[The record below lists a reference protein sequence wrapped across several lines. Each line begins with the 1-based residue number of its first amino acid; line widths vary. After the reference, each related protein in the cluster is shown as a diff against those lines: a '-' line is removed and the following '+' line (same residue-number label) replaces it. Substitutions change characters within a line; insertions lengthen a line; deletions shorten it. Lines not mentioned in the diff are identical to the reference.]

1 MKCEK
6 APDPVRELC
15 EWLFEFIKE
24 AGGKGGHKPAYQEGS
39 GWYRAPPEGQVC
51 LYIYVT
57 GPRGKKH
64 PNSVHLATLW
74 TDEFD
79 TLPWVEKGNNWFGS
93 VSADFFATPD
103 DPSAKER
110 AEYFVRRSFK
120 VVAVD
125 TLVKGGLVDDLPTV
139 NEKVTHI
146 VNNDPDAP
154 AAAAWIKVQ
163 LGRVGSATALA
174 VREILINVASD
185 AVTKVLLGR

>member
-39 GWYRAPPEGQVC
+39 GWYRAPPEGQ
-51 LYIYVT
+51 
-57 GPRGKKH
+57 
-64 PNSVHLATLW
+64 
-74 TDEFD
+74 
-79 TLPWVEKGNNWFGS
+79 VEKGNNWFGS